1 MSAPTTT
8 IRLNNGTDM
17 PALGLGVYQSP
28 PHETV
33 TAVEAALS
41 ERYRL
46 IDTAAAYGNEE
57 QVGQA
62 VKHSGVPRDQVF
74 ITTKLFVSDYG
85 YDTALRAFDT
95 SAQRLGSD
103 YVDLYLLHQP
113 VPTSFDATVASY
125 RALERL
131 LADRKVRA
139 IGVCNFS
146 AQHLADLMEQTD
158 VSPAVNQV
166 EVHPFFTQAALR
178 RRHADLGIT
187 TQAWSPIG
195 GVTVYWHGGAAAGSP
210 LEHRTIVEIAT
221 GHHKT
226 PAQIILAWHLQHG
239 NSAIPKS
246 VHRERIAENAA
257 IGDIAPSADEM
268 ASIDALDTG
277 ARGGPDPNSI
287 TLDYGTRR

>member
-8 IRLNNGTDM
+8 IRLNNGTPM

-28 PHETV
+28 PEQTIA
-33 TAVEAALS
+33 AVEAALS
-41 ERYRL
+41 EGYRL

-62 VKHSGVPRDQVF
+62 VKHSGLPRDEVF
-74 ITTKLFVSDYG
+74 ITTKLWISDYG
-85 YDTALRAFDT
+85 YDTALRAFDA
-95 SAQRLGSD
+95 SANKLGSD

-113 VPTSFDATVASY
+113 VPTTFDATVAAY

-131 LADRKVRA
+131 LADRRVEA

-146 AQHLADLMEQTD
+146 AQHLTDLMEQTD
-158 VSPAVNQV
+158 VTPAVNQV
-166 EVHPFFTQAALR
+166 EVHPFFTQEALR
-178 RRHADLGIT
+178 RRHAELGIT

-195 GVTVYWHGGAAAGSP
+195 GVNVYWRGGASAGSP
-210 LEHRTIVEIAT
+210 LEHPTIVEIAT
-221 GHHKT
+221 RHHKT
-226 PAQIILAWHLQHG
+226 PAQIILAWHVEHG

-246 VHRERIAENAA
+246 VHRERIDENAA
-257 IGDIAPSADEM
+257 IGDIALSAEEM

-277 ARGGPDPNSI
+277 VRGGPDPDSI
-287 TLDYGTRR
+287 TLDYGSRR